1 MKKYGLPARNII
13 KKKKDFELFFS
24 SGKFVSSA
32 NKKIK
37 AIFLVEVNDET
48 PGIKIAAAVS
58 KKQGN
63 AVWRNKF
70 KRLVKESY
78 RLNKEIL
85 TGTCL
90 EKKLL
95 LNIIFSPF
103 SLNQKNNKK
112 IYLDDVRSDMVEIL
126 TKIKSRL

>member
-24 SGKFVSSA
+24 SGKFVPSA

>member
-1 MKKYGLPARNII
+1 MKKYGLPARKRI
-13 KKKKDFELFFS
+13 KKKKDFELIFS
-24 SGKFVSSA
+24 SGKFVPSA

-37 AIFLVEVNDET
+37 AIFLVEENNEI
-48 PGIKIAAAVS
+48 PEIKIAAAVS
-58 KKQGN
+58 KKHGN

-70 KRLVKESY
+70 KRLVRESY

-95 LNIIFSPF
+95 LNIIFSPL
-103 SLNQKNNKK
+103 SLNQKNNKN
-112 IYLDDVRSDMVEIL
+112 IYLNDVGSDMVEIL
-126 TKIKSRL
+126 TRIKNRL